1 MATLTQQ
8 LIISSTT
15 TSSDA
20 LSINTSD
27 TLTVTEPSINIAR
40 KSIATGSAQ
49 TILPALSGSYT
60 YIYVKAISGTATTDW
75 VQVKIGGNVVAKLR
89 LGESIWLPIYNN
101 LLIEG
106 EAQGNAVIV
115 EYGQWTVS

>member
-1 MATLTQQ
+1 MATLTHQ
-8 LIISSTT
+8 LVISSTT

-49 TILPALSGSYT
+49 SILPAISAKFT
-60 YIYVKAISGTATTDW
+60 YIYIKAISGTATTDW
-75 VQVKIGGNVVAKLR
+75 VQIKINSQVMAKLR
-89 LGESIWLPIYNN
+89 LGESMWLPIYNN
-101 LLIEG
+101 YAVEG
-106 EAQGNAVIV
+106 EAYGNAVVV
-115 EYGQWTVS
+115 EYGQWSV